1 MGWGLNQYRLVR
13 IYMRRPCKGYY
24 LRWYYNGWHYWFFL
38 PGKSLVL
45 TEGERYRTL
54 GTKKVSM
61 GSGQITSFQIDA
73 IRTILN
79 SKEVAMYTNAGWMAI
94 RIEQTPAIVRTNQIA
109 GYEMDFTAI
118 IGSKEISYI
127 TGFSPILNIPTVIP
141 PVIGQCEITIGT
153 QVWMCKNF
161 EGEYPG
167 SKVYNNNELSRTVYG
182 GLYTLSQINNPGFCP
197 SGWHVPTLAD
207 WNELINFLGGA
218 AVAGAK
224 LKETGL
230 AYWEY
235 EAADNS
241 SGFAARGSGMYWMGV
256 FSNLS
261 IYGNLWYNGGI
272 ISIQANLTAVQVIP
286 ITTLVDYFIA
296 VRLIKDSTPLPPV
309 VHFDDWFLPSKD
321 ELNLMYV
328 NLHLF
333 GVGGFAGEDYWSSS
347 EYLTSAGDAW
357 TQYFWDGSVSYFTKF
372 NTARVRAC
380 RVFISS
386 TVYTLRDIGE
396 AGGLIF
402 YIVNNGDGTYTYYE
416 AAPADVSI
424 SNNWSDIDDQ
434 YAGTGTAI
442 GTGQTNT
449 NLIVAQVI
457 GVGGWF
463 LPSQEEL
470 NGMRDELHLHSV
482 GGFQTDNVPYWSS
495 SQENGI
501 LVRNLNFLDGVLMEG
516 TKNGP
521 FHVRACRTFTSNVV
535 YALRD
540 TGPAGGLIFHIIN
553 NGGGS
558 FTYYETAPADQSDS
572 IWSNVPDLLIGT
584 NIAMGMGA
592 SNTALIIN
600 QPGHVDSAAK
610 VCTDLD
616 VGGTTV
622 DSAAKLC
629 DDLIT

>member
-1 MGWGLNQYRLVR
+1 MGWGLNQYRLVK
-13 IYMRRPCKGYY
+13 IEVRRPCKGYY

-218 AVAGAK
+218 AVAGAR

-261 IYGNLWYNGGI
+261 IYGNLWYDGGI
-272 ISIQANLTAVQVIP
+272 ISIQASLISVQIIP
-286 ITTLVDYFIA
+286 ITTLIDYFIG
-296 VRLIKDSTPLPPV
+296 VRLIKDTPAPALPTIFDKDGNEYHQIIIGTQIWIVENLRTTKYADDSAIPNLILDV
-309 VHFDDWFLPSKD
+309 DWLAEDGTPGHNGGYCWYNNDIANKVPYGALYNWYAINNVHGLAYFERLGIQELGWREPLKTDFDILKVFL
-321 ELNLMYV
+321 
-328 NLHLF
+328 
-333 GVGGFAGEDYWSSS
+333 GGD
-347 EYLTSAGDAW
+347 
-357 TQYFWDGSVSYFTKF
+357 
-372 NTARVRAC
+372 
-380 RVFISS
+380 
-386 TVYTLRDIGE
+386 TV
-396 AGGLIF
+396 AGGKLKEIGLTHWLTPNTGATDEYGF
-402 YIVNNGDGTYTYYE
+402 KAIGSGKREDDGT
-416 AAPADVSI
+416 
-424 SNNWSDIDDQ
+424 
-434 YAGTGTAI
+434 
-442 GTGQTNT
+442 
-449 NLIVAQVI
+449 
-457 GVGGWF
+457 F
-463 LPSQEEL
+463 
-470 NGMRDELHLHSV
+470 
-482 GGFQTDNVPYWSS
+482 
-495 SQENGI
+495 
-501 LVRNLNFLDGVLMEG
+501 
-516 TKNGP
+516 
-521 FHVRACRTFTSNVV
+521 
-535 YALRD
+535 
-540 TGPAGGLIFHIIN
+540 
-553 NGGGS
+553 
-558 FTYYETAPADQSDS
+558 DS
-572 IWSNVPDLLIGT
+572 ITGLGWLWSNTEAIPATHGELLNIQASVESIIVPSIYRKKTG
-584 NIAMGMGA
+584 IA
-592 SNTALIIN
+592 IRCI
-600 QPGHVDSAAK
+600 K
-610 VCTDLD
+610 D
-616 VGGTTV
+616 V
-622 DSAAKLC
+622 
-629 DDLIT
+629 I